1 MNRLGDQKVMVIGHR
16 GAAGEA
22 PENTL
27 ASFQLALTQGADG
40 IELDIHLSKDGEIM
54 VCHDPTIDRTTNG
67 NGYIVEMD
75 AAEIKRYDAGGWF
88 SEQYAGER
96 IPTLAEVFD
105 LVPEHIMIN
114 IEIKYAYQG
123 QLETQLLDFLRKRN
137 RLDHVVISSFD
148 HKCMQRIKEAE
159 PSVNIGL
166 LYVANL
172 LDHAGYAKTLSD
184 VYSIHPHYQLIE
196 KADVLNAKAAGL
208 RTYPFTINVEEDFRK
223 MLEFGVSGII
233 TDFPARLFH
242 LLKQTNVPEWK
253 QSI

>member
-1 MNRLGDQKVMVIGHR
+1 MIRLGYQKVMVIGHR

-27 ASFQLALTQGADG
+27 ASFQLALEQGADG

-75 AAEIKRYDAGGWF
+75 AEEIKRYDAGGWF
-88 SEQYAGER
+88 SDQYAGER
-96 IPTLAEVFD
+96 IPTLAEVFN

-123 QLETQLLDFLRKRN
+123 QLETKLIDLLSARN
-137 RLDHVVISSFD
+137 RLENIVISSFD
-148 HKCMQRIKEAE
+148 HKCLQRLKKAAPE
-159 PSVNIGL
+159 VKIGL
-166 LYVANL
+166 LYAANL
-172 LDHAGYAKTLSD
+172 IDHAGYAKQLGVD
-184 VYSIHPHYQLIE
+184 VYSIHPNYQLIE
-196 KADVLNAKAAGL
+196 QADVLNAKAAGL
-208 RTYPFTINVEEDFRK
+208 QIYPYTVNSVNDYRS

-233 TDFPARLFH
+233 TDFPRKLVQF
-242 LLKQTNVPEWK
+242 LKQTD
-253 QSI
+253 

>member
-1 MNRLGDQKVMVIGHR
+1 MVIGHR

-40 IELDIHLSKDGEIM
+40 IELDIHLSKDGEII

-67 NGYIVEMD
+67 SGYIVEMD
-75 AAEIKRYDAGGWF
+75 AEEIKRYDAGGWF
-88 SEQYAGER
+88 SKQYGGES

-123 QLETQLLDFLRKRN
+123 HLETKLLEFLAARHRIEN
-137 RLDHVVISSFD
+137 IVISSFD
-148 HKCMQRIKEAE
+148 HKCLQRIKKAAPELK
-159 PSVNIGL
+159 VGL
-166 LYVANL
+166 LYAANL
-172 LDHAGYAKTLSD
+172 ADHAGYANQLGAD

-196 KADVLNAKAAGL
+196 KADVLNAKSAGFQI
-208 RTYPFTINVEEDFRK
+208 YPYTVNLENDYRN
-223 MLEFGVSGII
+223 MLDFGVSGII
-233 TDFPARLFH
+233 TDFPARLVQ
-242 LLKQTNVPEWK
+242 LLQQTN
-253 QSI
+253 

>member
-1 MNRLGDQKVMVIGHR
+1 LGDHKVMVIGHR

-67 NGYIVEMD
+67 SGYIVEM
-75 AAEIKRYDAGGWF
+75 AAEEIKRYDAGGWF
-88 SEQYAGER
+88 SEQYAGQR

-105 LVPEHIMIN
+105 LVPDNIMIN

-123 QLETQLLDFLRKRN
+123 QLETKLIEFLSARN
-137 RLDHVVISSFD
+137 RIENIVISSFD
-148 HKCMQRIKEAE
+148 HKCMQRIKKAAPE
-159 PSVNIGL
+159 VLVGL
-166 LYVANL
+166 LYAANFI
-172 LDHAGYAKTLSD
+172 DHAGYASQLGFD
-184 VYSIHPHYQLIE
+184 VYSIHPHYQLLE
-196 KADVLNAKAAGL
+196 KVDVLNAKAAGL
-208 RTYPFTINVEEDFRK
+208 RTYPFTINSVEDYRK

-233 TDFPARLFH
+233 TDFPARLVQ
-242 LLKQTNVPEWK
+242 LLKQTN
-253 QSI
+253 